1 MRREPRGHATRRGRS
16 RDGGRRAD
24 AGDSSGAASS
34 ASVSRPGLP
43 FSELRSAIRPG
54 SPHPALGQWRPHH
67 AVEPRAALS
76 LAPPGGPRRRLSDGA
91 TARWRAALLA
101 PRRPALARPA
111 VARYGAG
118 RSRPR
123 ATSAACC
130 AGAARWPADGDAGL
144 AGRALGRWLRD
155 RRPASARRIA
165 SAIGDSPTR
174 GGRQP
179 ARSRSS
185 KAAEAC
191 SEPRSPPRFPATGTR
206 SGHCAPRS
214 LHTQT
219 FGRPPT
225 AAARCPTASGP
236 AAGGR
241 LNRAAGCYSRARRP
255 NAVSSTEGDSMMSS
269 RPHTP
274 AIVLALLLFAAAVVV
289 PPAPA
294 PAADDVKIALV
305 APLSGRWAR
314 QGQLKKMGAE
324 MAIEEINGQGGI
336 KALGGAK
343 IVLREADAGDSVEK
357 AVSAAQRILTREK
370 ISAGI
375 GSWLSSFTLGVT
387 ELAERLQVPWLS
399 LSYADSITERG
410 FKYTFQTSP
419 VSSAQAEQALD
430 LVVELAR
437 RNNQPIRKAAL
448 IGDNTAATVF
458 FFKPL
463 REKLLQAKGIELVV
477 DEVWTPPLPDATSI
491 VQKLRATQ
499 PDLVFYGATN
509 FPDSIQ
515 VLQKVK
521 EFGVKTH
528 IQGVGAWLVTPEYV
542 KTVGKE
548 LLDNIQTVVAAHP
561 LKGQEELVKKFV
573 QRTGEPFMTQDP
585 LVTYAHVWLI
595 KEAAEQAK
603 SADPKA
609 IRDALAKIDLTTGP
623 AASTLSPGRIRFD
636 ERGRRIG
643 AVPLIVQWQ
652 NGGPFTAVPV
662 NLATRP
668 VVWHK

>member
-1 MRREPRGHATRRGRS
+1 MTVPGRI
-16 RDGGRRAD
+16 
-24 AGDSSGAASS
+24 
-34 ASVSRPGLP
+34 LT
-43 FSELRSAIRPG
+43 L
-54 SPHPALGQWRPHH
+54 
-67 AVEPRAALS
+67 
-76 LAPPGGPRRRLSDGA
+76 
-91 TARWRAALLA
+91 
-101 PRRPALARPA
+101 ALA
-111 VARYGAG
+111 
-118 RSRPR
+118 
-123 ATSAACC
+123 
-130 AGAARWPADGDAGL
+130 
-144 AGRALGRWLRD
+144 
-155 RRPASARRIA
+155 
-165 SAIGDSPTR
+165 
-174 GGRQP
+174 
-179 ARSRSS
+179 
-185 KAAEAC
+185 
-191 SEPRSPPRFPATGTR
+191 
-206 SGHCAPRS
+206 
-214 LHTQT
+214 
-219 FGRPPT
+219 
-225 AAARCPTASGP
+225 
-236 AAGGR
+236 
-241 LNRAAGCYSRARRP
+241 
-255 NAVSSTEGDSMMSS
+255 
-269 RPHTP
+269 
-274 AIVLALLLFAAAVVV
+274 LALAVPLVG
-289 PPAPA
+289 PSPAPA
-294 PAADDVKIALV
+294 VDDVKIALV

-357 AVSAAQRILTREK
+357 AVSAAQRVLTREK

-387 ELAERLQVPWLS
+387 EVAERLQVPWLS

-419 VSSAQAEQALD
+419 VSSQQAEQALD
-430 LVVELAR
+430 LVVDLAKK
-437 RNNQPIRKAAL
+437 NNQPIKKAAL
-448 IGDNTAATVF
+448 VGDNTAATVF

-463 REKLLQAKGIELVV
+463 REKLLKEKGIELVV
-477 DEVWTPPLPDATSI
+477 DEVWTPPLADATSI
-491 VQKLRATQ
+491 VQKLRTTQ

-521 EFGVKTH
+521 EFGLKTH

-542 KTVGKE
+542 TTVGKE
-548 LLDNIQTVVAAHP
+548 LLESIQSVVASHP

-573 QRTGEPFMTQDP
+573 KRTGEPFMTQDP
-585 LVTYAHVWLI
+585 LCTYAHVWLI

-623 AASTLSPGRIRFD
+623 AAGALAPGRIRFD

-652 NGGPFTAVPV
+652 KGEPYTVVPA

-668 VVWHK
+668 IVWTK

>member
-1 MRREPRGHATRRGRS
+1 MS
-16 RDGGRRAD
+16 RLHRA
-24 AGDSSGAASS
+24 
-34 ASVSRPGLP
+34 
-43 FSELRSAIRPG
+43 F
-54 SPHPALGQWRPHH
+54 
-67 AVEPRAALS
+67 AV
-76 LAPPGGPRRRLSDGA
+76 
-91 TARWRAALLA
+91 LLA
-101 PRRPALARPA
+101 FLLMTAMA
-111 VARYGAG
+111 VV
-118 RSRPR
+118 
-123 ATSAACC
+123 
-130 AGAARWPADGDAGL
+130 
-144 AGRALGRWLRD
+144 
-155 RRPASARRIA
+155 
-165 SAIGDSPTR
+165 
-174 GGRQP
+174 
-179 ARSRSS
+179 
-185 KAAEAC
+185 
-191 SEPRSPPRFPATGTR
+191 
-206 SGHCAPRS
+206 
-214 LHTQT
+214 
-219 FGRPPT
+219 PT
-225 AAARCPTASGP
+225 AA
-236 AAGGR
+236 
-241 LNRAAGCYSRARRP
+241 
-255 NAVSSTEGDSMMSS
+255 V
-269 RPHTP
+269 
-274 AIVLALLLFAAAVVV
+274 
-289 PPAPA
+289 
-294 PAADDVKIALV
+294 DDVKIALV

-324 MAIEEINGQGGI
+324 MAIEEINSQGGI

-357 AVSAAQRILTREK
+357 AVSAAQRVLTREK

-387 ELAERLQVPWLS
+387 EVAERLQVPWLT

-430 LVVELAR
+430 LVVELAK
-437 RNNQPIRKAAL
+437 RNNQPIRKAAVV
-448 IGDNTAATVF
+448 GDNTAATIF

-463 REKLLQAKGIELVV
+463 REKLLAAKGIELVV
-477 DEVWTPPLPDATSI
+477 DEVWTPPLADATSI
-491 VQKLRATQ
+491 VQKLRAAQ

-561 LKGQEELVKKFV
+561 VKGQEELVKKFV

-585 LVTYAHVWLI
+585 LCTYAHVWLI
-595 KEAAEQAK
+595 KEAIEQAK
-603 SADPKA
+603 SADPKV

-623 AASTLSPGRIRFD
+623 AASSLYPGRIRFD

-652 NGGPFTAVPV
+652 NGEPFTVVPA